1 MNKIKETVVVIH
13 HYPCP
18 DGELA
23 AAIFKQKYPNSIFI
37 PWLHELKEETMEK
50 IKEVIKET
58 NCKHIYFLDYCPEFY
73 FADELS
79 LENNVTIID
88 HHKSACETFMSE
100 MSKNPECNIN
110 FIFDNNKSGCQLTW
124 IYCNQNE
131 EYRVPVKH
139 IGNKDIW
146 VWTDP
151 LTEPF
156 VAGYNLYFKIN
167 DKMTAEERMNKY
179 EEILFCNEDDIQKI
193 IEIGNKSIEDMRKEC
208 IELLINVTESIDID
222 INGKELS
229 LVEIPMTKY
238 HLNKYLQELVQT
250 KYPNIDVMRL
260 KYEKENKNVFSLRSL
275 KDDIRVDL
283 LAQKYGGNGHYK
295 ASGYSIN
302 L

>member
-1 MNKIKETVVVIH
+1 MVQIKDKVVVIH

-23 AAIFKQKYPNSIFI
+23 AVIFKQKYPNSIFI
-37 PWLHELKEETMEK
+37 PWLHELKDETMDE
-50 IKEVIKET
+50 IRRVIKEE
-58 NCKHIYFLDYCPEFY
+58 NSQFVFFLDYCPDYY
-73 FADELS
+73 FADELN

-88 HHKSACETFMSE
+88 YHKSACEKFMLE
-100 MSKNPECNIN
+100 MSKNPDCDIN

-124 IYCNQNE
+124 SYCNGNDN
-131 EYRVPVKH
+131 YPNSVKH

-146 VWTDP
+146 VWSDP

-156 VAGYNLYFKIN
+156 VAGYNLYYQIN
-167 DKMTAEERMNKY
+167 DKMTKEERMSKY
-179 EEILFCNEDDIQKI
+179 EEILFCTNGDINDI
-193 IEIGNKSIEDMRKEC
+193 IEIGNKLIDDMRKEC
-208 IELLINVTESIDID
+208 IELLSNIIECSDDD

-229 LVEIPMTKY
+229 VVEIPMTKY
-238 HLNKYLQELVQT
+238 HLNKYLQELVQIE
-250 KYPNIDVMRL
+250 YPNIDVMRL